1 METKIRETAFY
12 HPKIKDWPAD
22 ERPREKLLKS
32 GPQALTD
39 AELVALLVG
48 SGTGG
53 VTAVDVAKKLVQ
65 ENGGLAALAARG
77 VPELVRMKG
86 IGRARGA
93 RILAAFE
100 IGRRAAGR
108 PGAAKLKVRSPE
120 DLVLRFGPFLRDARQ
135 EVFKAVLLDSGH
147 RMIRDVT
154 VSKGTLNASLVH
166 PREVFKAAVDELAAS
181 VVLMHNHPSGDPA
194 PSAEDRSI
202 TLQMTEAGRLMGIP
216 VLDHVII
223 AGNGFF
229 SFAKEGLIKP

>member
-1 METKIRETAFY
+1 METKIRETAYY
-12 HPKIKDWPAD
+12 HPKIKDWPEE

-53 VTAVDVAKKLVQ
+53 VTAVDVAKMLVQ
-65 ENGGLAALAARG
+65 QHGGLAALASKG
-77 VPELVRMKG
+77 VWELLKMKG

-100 IGRRAAGR
+100 IGRRTASGPQAR
-108 PGAAKLKVRSPE
+108 KKKVRSPE
-120 DLVLRFGPFLRDARQ
+120 DVVQRLGPALRDARQ
-135 EVFKAVLLDSGH
+135 ELFTVLLLDSGH
-147 RMIRDVT
+147 RMICDAR
-154 VSKGTLNASLVH
+154 VSQGTLTASLVH
-166 PREVFKAAVDELAAS
+166 PREVFKAAVDHLAAS
-181 VVLMHNHPSGDPA
+181 VILVHNHPSGEPA

-223 AGNGFF
+223 AGSGFF